1 MYHLVATP
9 TSKRYRGR
17 RRYRRSYTS
26 INHQDIRQIIN
37 QARENDVQ
45 IVAERRANVLPLSIP
60 PAMSNMFLRIPR
72 MPEVLLTSSPGEDP
86 ISVYLG

>member
-1 MYHLVATP
+1 M
-9 TSKRYRGR
+9 
-17 RRYRRSYTS
+17 
-26 INHQDIRQIIN
+26 IN

-45 IVAERRANVLPLSIP
+45 IVAERRADVLPLSIP

-72 MPEVLLTSSPGEDP
+72 MPEILLTSNSPGEDP